1 MTVTRL
7 AAVGGT
13 GARGR
18 QTSWGGV
25 GPCPVQPGPWGPCPG
40 WPQWPRPL
48 LNVAGGGGRGL
59 AAHAGRVHG
68 LGGNEVQVLVIWYL
82 V

>member
-7 AAVGGT
+7 AAIRGVGP

-18 QTSWGGV
+18 AREGSAPARSNLAHV
-25 GPCPVQPGPWGPCPG
+25 GASPYSRSA
-40 WPQWPRPL
+40 RPL

-59 AAHAGRVHG
+59 AAHAGGVHG
-68 LGGNEVQVLVIWYL
+68 LGGDEV
-82 V
+82 

>member
-7 AAVGGT
+7 AAVGCA
-13 GARGR
+13 GAGGR
-18 QTSWGGV
+18 WTSWGGV
-25 GPCPVQPGPWGPCPG
+25 GPCLVQPGLRRPHPG
-40 WPQWPRPL
+40 RPQRPRQL

-59 AAHAGRVHG
+59 AAHAGGVHR
-68 LGGNEVQVLVIWYL
+68 LGGDEVQVLIVGDL

>member
-7 AAVGGT
+7 AAVGVM

-18 QTSWGGV
+18 RTSWGGG
-25 GPCPVQPGPWGPCPG
+25 GPCPVSLGPWWPHPG
-40 WPQWPRPL
+40 WPQRPRPL

-59 AAHAGRVHG
+59 AAHAGGVHG
-68 LGGNEVQVLVIWYL
+68 LGGDEVQVLVVGDL

>member
-7 AAVGGT
+7 ATPGGV

-25 GPCPVQPGPWGPCPG
+25 GPCPVQPGPW
-40 WPQWPRPL
+40 RPHP
-48 LNVAGGGGRGL
+48 GGRSGP
-59 AAHAGRVHG
+59 AR
-68 LGGNEVQVLVIWYL
+68 Y
-82 V
+82 